1 MKWLVFLCTTLICL
15 CFSTSLKVGVYHN
28 PPLIEF
34 SEGRASGLY
43 AEILEQLAST
53 NDWDIEYVFGE
64 FSALLDE
71 LRNGQIDLMT
81 AIAYTPQRSE
91 MFDFNNQAVIL
102 NWGVICVKGTLNS
115 LLDLQDKII
124 AIVNNDVYAEYLKKQ
139 IDDFRM
145 KVRYFYV
152 QDYEKALEAVQKEL
166 ADVCVVSRIFAQK
179 NISRYSLNISGI
191 VFSPVELRFALPKN
205 AQKNQIVI
213 QAIDDFL
220 YKIKSDQES
229 YNRLLS
235 RYLGTYIEK
244 RVIPKWVETILVLAI
259 IAVGL
264 FILWISSL
272 KRVVA
277 TRTDELNKSLR
288 ELTYKN
294 EELIAA
300 NEEIRAQSEELETL
314 NEELEKILKDLENAI
329 QKFTQSL
336 NLFGQLATFSKDEE
350 FCWEFLK
357 IVRSVAPDCSAALSY
372 MNLCYLQTKDG
383 VQVVSAID
391 SYNLP
396 KGRFEGLSLQL
407 PYTFDQHQKVYETIS
422 IRSDNLYLIL
432 LNHSGK
438 KISNEITEMV
448 KGLLNIVKVFL
459 RIRSY
464 EENER
469 QFSKRINNVLI
480 TILNYHEPYTAVHS
494 ARSSDYAVKIAQNLF
509 LDDEAITRVYWASLI
524 HDIGKIAIP
533 REILCKSSKLSPE
546 EFEAIKIHPVVAAD
560 LLEKAGLGDIAKIVQ
575 HHHER
580 FDGKGYPDGLKA
592 EQIPIES
599 RIIAVVDAYDAMTSD
614 RPYRKALS
622 REEAIEELKAN
633 AGSQFDPLIVEVFI
647 EFLKKE

>member
-53 NDWDIEYVFGE
+53 NNWDIEYVFGE
-64 FSALLDE
+64 FSTLLDK

-124 AIVNNDVYAEYLKKQ
+124 AIVNNDVYAEYLKRQ
-139 IDDFRM
+139 IEDFRM

-152 QDYEKALEAVQKEL
+152 QDYEKALEAVKKGL
-166 ADVCVVSRIFAQK
+166 ADACIVSRIFAQ
-179 NISRYSLNISGI
+179 NNVQRYSLNISGI
-191 VFSPVELRFALPKN
+191 VFSPIELRFALPKN
-205 AQKNQIVI
+205 TQKNQIVI

-220 YKIKSDQES
+220 YKIKSNQES
-229 YNRLLS
+229 YNQLLS
-235 RYLGTYIEK
+235 RYLGTYMEK
-244 RVIPKWVETILVLAI
+244 RVIPKWVETALVLAI
-259 IAVGL
+259 VVAGL
-264 FILWISSL
+264 FVLWTSSL

-277 TRTDELNKSLR
+277 TRTDELNKALR
-288 ELTYKN
+288 ELIHKN

-314 NEELEKILKDLENAI
+314 NEELEKTLKDLENAI
-329 QKFTQSL
+329 QRFTQSL

-357 IVRSVAPDCSAALSY
+357 MVRSVAPNCSAALSY

-383 VQVVSAID
+383 IQVVSSID

-396 KGRFEGLSLQL
+396 EGRFEGLPLQL
-407 PYTFDQHQKVYETIS
+407 PYTFDQHQKVYEVIS
-422 IRSDNLYLIL
+422 IRSNDLYPIL
-432 LNHSGK
+432 LNHSEK
-438 KISNEITEMV
+438 KISSEIEMV
-448 KGLLNIVKVFL
+448 KSLLNIVRVFL
-459 RIRSY
+459 RIKSY
-464 EENER
+464 EENEK
-469 QFSKRINNVLI
+469 QFYRRINDVLI
-480 TILNYHEPYTAVHS
+480 TILNYHEPYTVVHS
-494 ARSSDYAVKIAQNLF
+494 TRSSDYAVKIAQNLF
-509 LDDEAITRVYWASLI
+509 LNDEAIVRVYWASLI

-560 LLEKAGLGDIAKIVQ
+560 LLEKAGLRDIAKIVR

-580 FDGKGYPDGLKA
+580 FDGNGYPDGLKA

-599 RIIAVVDAYDAMTSD
+599 RIIAVVDAYDAMISD
-614 RPYRKALS
+614 RPYRKAMS
-622 REEAIEELKAN
+622 SEKAIEELKAN
-633 AGSQFDPLIVEVFI
+633 AGSQFDPLIVEIFI
-647 EFLKKE
+647 ELLKKE

>member
-53 NDWDIEYVFGE
+53 NNWDIEYVFDE
-64 FSALLDE
+64 FSTLLDK

-102 NWGVICVKGTLNS
+102 NWGVICVKGTLSS

-139 IDDFRM
+139 IDDFKM

-152 QDYEKALEAVQKEL
+152 QDYEKALEAVKKGL
-166 ADVCVVSRIFAQK
+166 ADACIVSRIFAQ
-179 NISRYSLNISGI
+179 NNVQRYSLNISGI
-191 VFSPVELRFALPKN
+191 VFSPIELRFALPKN
-205 AQKNQIVI
+205 TQKNQIVI

-220 YKIKSDQES
+220 YKIKSNQES
-229 YNRLLS
+229 YNQLLS
-235 RYLGTYIEK
+235 RYLGTYMEK
-244 RVIPKWVETILVLAI
+244 RVIPKWVETALVLAI
-259 IAVGL
+259 VVAGL
-264 FILWISSL
+264 FVLWTNSL

-277 TRTDELNKSLR
+277 TRTDELNKALR
-288 ELTYKN
+288 ELIHKN

-314 NEELEKILKDLENAI
+314 NEELEKTLKDLENAI
-329 QKFTQSL
+329 QRFTQSL

-357 IVRSVAPDCSAALSY
+357 MVRSVAPNCSAALSY

-383 VQVVSAID
+383 VQVVSSID

-396 KGRFEGLSLQL
+396 EGRFEGLPLQL
-407 PYTFDQHQKVYETIS
+407 PYTFDQHQKVYEAIS
-422 IRSDNLYLIL
+422 IRSNDLYLIL
-432 LNHSGK
+432 LNHSEK
-438 KISNEITEMV
+438 KISSEIEMA
-448 KGLLNIVKVFL
+448 KSLLNIVRVFL
-459 RIRSY
+459 RIKSY
-464 EENER
+464 EENEK
-469 QFSKRINNVLI
+469 QFYRRINDVLI

-494 ARSSDYAVKIAQNLF
+494 TRSSDYAVKIAQNLF
-509 LDDEAITRVYWASLI
+509 LNDEAIARVYWASLI

-560 LLEKAGLGDIAKIVQ
+560 LLEKAGLRDIAKIVR

-580 FDGKGYPDGLKA
+580 FDGNGYPDGLKA

-599 RIIAVVDAYDAMTSD
+599 RIIAVVDAYDAMISD
-614 RPYRKALS
+614 RPYRKAMS
-622 REEAIEELKAN
+622 SEKAIEELKAN
-633 AGSQFDPLIVEVFI
+633 AGSQFDPLIVEIFI
-647 EFLKKE
+647 ELLKKE